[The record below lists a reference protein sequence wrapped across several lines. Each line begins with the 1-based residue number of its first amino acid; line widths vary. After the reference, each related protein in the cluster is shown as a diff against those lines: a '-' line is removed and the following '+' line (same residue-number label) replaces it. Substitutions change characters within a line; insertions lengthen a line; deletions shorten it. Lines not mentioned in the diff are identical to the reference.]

1 MDHAEE
7 EIRQDNQQQVA
18 DVDER
23 CPRNHEIDQHADT
36 DEFCQIRHSLGK
48 IEVMVHFV
56 DDGNEGDD
64 DQPHQHNER
73 RHDGR
78 KHQGV
83 ECGVE
88 IVFLPKFGHEVLH
101 GGIERCH
108 QCDQQEKQGRIDAGH
123 LLKPQYQRHCQL
135 LFPAKEDGSL
145 KYAVMSDVHISV
157 GAQRVEWT
165 SQCVRDINKNKDIQ
179 LVIPK
184 NNNHIVS
191 DYEMFLSKELMK
203 LRVDNKTLLNENNQL
218 KILLRLNNISYEQKD
233 ANKIPNDIS
242 KSTMV
247 RPSSCKIQMPQN
259 NNNNINMNNNIHN
272 NIKPL
277 KTQPIVQPKGDNN
290 NNIIIT
296 QDINIEV
303 LSNIQFPNY
312 PKVQTSPYPF
322 SKIMGFGANSFQGLV
337 RDHNEDRLKVILDY
351 KINKSFS
358 SNGKIFTPNISYFAV
373 YDGHGGQNCCNFLQ
387 ENLHTYLFTSE
398 FFPLYPLKAI
408 EQSFD
413 KAEVTFEYMALDKE
427 NKRLIDKSGSCALI
441 SLIIDEWCYLSYLG
455 DSRALYSYDSGNQ
468 LFQIS
473 RDHKPGDMKERTR
486 IEKAGGNI
494 YKDTRLK
501 INGHKIKVNE
511 KDAPGVVFP
520 YRVTPG
526 NLSVRLFII
535 IYIFL
540 YRLQEV
546 LEILG
551 RKVL

>member
-1 MDHAEE
+1 MLNNNYSVKEFSDLNGYYLKVSLYNGAIHIVCYNSNLLNGIKYETNITQEE
-7 EIRQDNQQQVA
+7 MMRKSQSQTFTTINLYELIIKKIGEKKYIIKGDNMNTFILLL
-18 DVDER
+18 E
-23 CPRNHEIDQHADT
+23 T
-36 DEFCQIRHSLGK
+36 
-48 IEVMVHFV
+48 
-56 DDGNEGDD
+56 
-64 DQPHQHNER
+64 HN
-73 RHDGR
+73 
-78 KHQGV
+78 
-83 ECGVE
+83 
-88 IVFLPKFGHEVLH
+88 IL
-101 GGIERCH
+101 
-108 QCDQQEKQGRIDAGH
+108 
-123 LLKPQYQRHCQL
+123 
-135 LFPAKEDGSL
+135 
-145 KYAVMSDVHISV
+145 
-157 GAQRVEWT
+157 
-165 SQCVRDINKNKDIQ
+165 NKNKDIQ

-191 DYEMFLSKELMK
+191 DYEVFLSKELMK
-203 LRVDNKTLLNENNQL
+203 LRQDNKTLLNENNQL
-218 KILLRLNNISYEQKD
+218 KNLLRMNNISYEQKD
-233 ANKIPNDIS
+233 ENKIPNDIS

-247 RPSSCKIQMPQN
+247 RPSSCKIQMSQN
-259 NNNNINMNNNIHN
+259 NNNNINMNNNNIHN

-441 SLIIDEWCYLSYLG
+441 ALIIDEWCYLSYLG

-526 NLSVRLFII
+526 NLSVRFFII
-535 IYIFL
+535 IYIYFSL
-540 YRLQEV
+540 
-546 LEILG
+546 
-551 RKVL
+551 

>member
-1 MDHAEE
+1 MLNNNYSVKEFSDLNGYYLKVSLYNGAIHIVCYNSNLLNGIKYETNITQEE
-7 EIRQDNQQQVA
+7 MLRKSQSQTFTTINLYELIIKKIGEKKYIIKGDNMNTFILLL
-18 DVDER
+18 E
-23 CPRNHEIDQHADT
+23 T
-36 DEFCQIRHSLGK
+36 
-48 IEVMVHFV
+48 
-56 DDGNEGDD
+56 
-64 DQPHQHNER
+64 HN
-73 RHDGR
+73 
-78 KHQGV
+78 
-83 ECGVE
+83 
-88 IVFLPKFGHEVLH
+88 IL
-101 GGIERCH
+101 
-108 QCDQQEKQGRIDAGH
+108 
-123 LLKPQYQRHCQL
+123 
-135 LFPAKEDGSL
+135 
-145 KYAVMSDVHISV
+145 
-157 GAQRVEWT
+157 
-165 SQCVRDINKNKDIQ
+165 NKNKDIQ

-218 KILLRLNNISYEQKD
+218 KNLLRLNNISYEQKD

-312 PKVQTSPYPF
+312 PKVQTSIYPF

-441 SLIIDEWCYLSYLG
+441 ALIIDEWCYLSYLG